1 MKKIEKERLWIFSP
15 VTNVVFNAEFNGCK
29 DEARFTFAIREAIN
43 SFQAF
48 KSKVVLDDEG
58 KAFFIPIENANY
70 SIEEDNRSLDTIIC
84 DQERRQFDIW
94 NGEYLRFFYKKSPDG
109 FNLLLIAHHIIGD
122 GLSFTFLLEGVL
134 KALSGEKLKLVLDK
148 EIDMKTLSAKSKL
161 NVPIRFMM
169 SSMNK
174 KWGKSEKN
182 FTIQD
187 YTKMAERYWEEHSSF
202 VKYEKLNQEEYHIL
216 IDFSKKMKLTVNTL
230 LTTALLAAD
239 PKCNDCGQAV
249 SIREEDNRFI
259 GNYASGIS
267 IKYKYNNNIN
277 FIGNAKKVQKLIREK
292 TNNVNSKFFL
302 MNFMNGIKPNLID
315 AIYFSACGFYENPVA
330 HDFAKMFGYTGN
342 AKGLSVTNLKLLPI
356 VSQIENLKMKD
367 IIFIPPLVLNAKCI
381 IGIASLGEELYITMH
396 IDRKIDTNIYSAM
409 FEKAIKNI
417 KELK

>member
-342 AKGLSVTNLKLLPI
+342 TKGLSVTNLKLLPI